1 VNLHTILIGVMG
13 IIYESHTELPL
24 SKGLSKLDLNC
35 CKVRELSLDLNTHLI
50 QFATKPKMQV
60 GN

>member
-1 VNLHTILIGVMG
+1 MG